1 MKLVLRAL
9 ALLAMTAA
17 AQAQTADDRFPRPS
31 AENPSAVE
39 ALKGWLGNKAAAR
52 PVPATATI
60 STPKPAVKP
69 AIATT
74 APRPANQSTLEP
86 TLASA
91 PATSLLPVEPSTT
104 ASAPAVLRV
113 PPAAPTVKA
122 AGCRRIISAYY
133 YQGKRTASGAAFN
146 PHGLTAAHR
155 TLPFGTKLMVTNPRT
170 GKQVTVTVNDRGPF
184 VRGVSLDLSL
194 GAAKAI
200 GMRGTA
206 AMCMA
211 RL

>member
-1 MKLVLRAL
+1 MTRISPLL

-17 AQAQTADDRFPRPS
+17 AQAQTVDDRFPKPS
-31 AENPSAVE
+31 SENPSAVQ
-39 ALKGWLGNKAAAR
+39 ALQSWIGSRAAVK
-52 PVPATATI
+52 PVTATV
-60 STPKPAVKP
+60 STARTVKPAV
-69 AIATT
+69 ATM
-74 APRPANQSTLEP
+74 APSGANQPTLKP
-86 TLASA
+86 TLASTS
-91 PATSLLPVEPSTT
+91 ATSVPAEPSTT

-113 PPAAPTVKA
+113 TPSVPAPKV
-122 AGCRRIISAYY
+122 AGCHRIISAYY
-133 YQGKRTASGAAFN
+133 YQGRRTASGAAFN

-200 GMRGTA
+200 GMRGTSA
-206 AMCMA
+206 VCMA